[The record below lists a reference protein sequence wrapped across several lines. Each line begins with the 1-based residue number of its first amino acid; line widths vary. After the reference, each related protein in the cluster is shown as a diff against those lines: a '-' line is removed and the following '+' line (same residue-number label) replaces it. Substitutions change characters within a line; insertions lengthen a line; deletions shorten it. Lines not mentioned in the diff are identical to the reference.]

1 MEEVIMATKAKQ
13 LYNMTGGSLLPKL
26 IKYSLPLVA
35 SGLLQV
41 FYNAADMIVVGRYAG
56 EFAMGAVGACGS
68 LISLIVNAFIGLS
81 VGTSICV
88 AHAIGAKDNERV
100 KRLVHTSL
108 FLGVVFG
115 IAVGVFGFFMAEPL
129 LLMMETPESLLIEAV
144 PYMRAYFIGVPA
156 GLIYNFMAAAL
167 RSSGDSKRPLIF
179 LALAGLLNVGLNL
192 VMVLGFGMGA
202 VGVGI
207 ATTAS
212 QVASAVMIV
221 VFLRRTSGPCRIRLR
236 DTRANKRE
244 LIDIVRT
251 GVPASIQS
259 VVFSLSNVLIQSSIN
274 LYGDVVV
281 SGNTAASN
289 IESFIY
295 VSMNS
300 IYQATLT
307 FVGQHVGAGK
317 LERIKKIV
325 ILSVLLVS
333 VVGLAFGVLAYA
345 FHEPLLEIY
354 KPGDDALTVAMRRAG
369 ATRMSIICTAYFLC
383 GIMEVFSGTLRGMG
397 KSVLP
402 MGVSIFG
409 SCLLRIVWI
418 YTVCPLFPGNIVML
432 YIAYPVTWAVTL
444 LGHLVCCIVA
454 YRKMVRQR
462 DSLIAA
468 NRGELPEAAQG

>member
-1 MEEVIMATKAKQ
+1 MATKAKQ
-13 LYNMTGGSLLPKL
+13 LYDMTEGALLPKL

-35 SGLLQV
+35 TGILQV

-56 EFAMGAVGACGS
+56 DFAMGAVGACGS
-68 LISLIVNAFIGLS
+68 LINLIINAFIGLS

-88 AHAIGAKDNERV
+88 AHAIGAKDDERV

-129 LLMMETPESLLIEAV
+129 LRMMETPESLLVEAV
-144 PYMRAYFIGVPA
+144 PYMRAYFVGVPA

-179 LALAGLLNVGLNL
+179 LALAGVLNVALNL

-202 VGVGI
+202 IGVGI
-207 ATTAS
+207 ATSAS
-212 QVASAVMIV
+212 QVASAVMII
-221 VFLRRTSGPCRIRLR
+221 VFLRRTGGPCRIRLR
-236 DTRANKRE
+236 DTRAHNRE
-244 LIDIVRT
+244 LAEIVRT

-325 ILSVLLVS
+325 VLSVVLVS
-333 VVGLAFGVLAYA
+333 VIGLAFGMLAYV
-345 FHEPLLEIY
+345 FHEPLLAIY
-354 KPGDDALTVAMRRAG
+354 KPGDDALTAAMRQAG
-369 ATRMSIICTAYFLC
+369 ANRMSIIATTYFLC
-383 GIMEVFSGTLRGMG
+383 GIMDVLSGTLRGMG

-402 MGVSIFG
+402 MGVAIFG
-409 SCLLRIVWI
+409 SCLLRIAWI
-418 YTVCPLFPGNIVML
+418 YTVCPLFEGNIAVL
-432 YIAYPVTWAVTL
+432 YAAYPVTWVVTL
-444 LGHLVCCIVA
+444 LGHLACCIVA
-454 YRKMVRQR
+454 YRRMVRLR
-462 DSLIAA
+462 DARLAKENSAL
-468 NRGELPEAAQG
+468 GEAATAEV